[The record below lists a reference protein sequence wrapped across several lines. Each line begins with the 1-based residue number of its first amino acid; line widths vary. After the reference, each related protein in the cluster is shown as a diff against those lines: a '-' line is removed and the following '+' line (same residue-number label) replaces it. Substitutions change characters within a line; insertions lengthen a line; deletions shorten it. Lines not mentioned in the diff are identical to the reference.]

1 MSEMP
6 KLTLEEMRAAAGK
19 LVQAGQ
25 EVREK
30 LRELTLRALTQGELA
45 ENEIRAV
52 LGAIAEGVSQ
62 GAGQRADVVKT
73 ALGDAL
79 TGMDDALSHAAE
91 AMNLAISEVASD
103 VKTFHEQE
111 LQQGLKDLQ
120 SLETVFLEIIGRT
133 ADSAGGLVKQEMH
146 AVAEHGR
153 RIGTDTGGRVKA
165 VAEDLGQ
172 RIRTAAHGA
181 ADAGK
186 DAAKEAAARVAAKAS
201 QKLGE
206 IASRLAEKAEQLK
219 PGK

>member
-6 KLTLEEMRAAAGK
+6 KLTLDEMRAAAEK
-19 LVQAGQ
+19 MVQAGG

-45 ENEIRAV
+45 ENEIRSV
-52 LGAIAEGVSQ
+52 LGAITEGVSQ
-62 GAGQRADVVKT
+62 GAGQRADAVKS

-79 TGMDDALSHAAE
+79 QGMDDALSHAAE
-91 AMNLAISEVASD
+91 AMQLAISEVVSD
-103 VKTFHEQE
+103 VKSFREQD
-111 LQQGLKDLQ
+111 LQQGLKDLKG
-120 SLETVFLEIIGRT
+120 LEAVFLEIVGRV
-133 ADSAGGLVKQEMH
+133 ADSAGGLVKQEMN

-165 VAEDLGQ
+165 LAEDLGQ

-181 ADAGK
+181 ADVGK
-186 DAAKEAAARVAAKAS
+186 GAAKEVAARVAAKAS

-206 IASRLAEKAEQLK
+206 MAVKVGEKAEQLK
-219 PGK
+219 QGR

>member
-1 MSEMP
+1 MVGMP
-6 KLTLEEMRAAAGK
+6 KLTLDEMRVAAEK
-19 LVQAGQ
+19 LVKAGN

-52 LGAIAEGVSQ
+52 LGAITEGISQ
-62 GAGQRADVVKT
+62 GAGQRADAVKN

-79 TGMDDALSHAAE
+79 QGMDDALSHAAE
-91 AMNLAISEVASD
+91 AMQLAISEVASD
-103 VKTFHEQE
+103 VKTFREQD
-111 LQQGLKDLQ
+111 LQQGLKDLKG
-120 SLETVFLEIIGRT
+120 LEAVFLEIVGRV
-133 ADSAGGLVKQEMH
+133 ADSASGLVKQEMN

-186 DAAKEAAARVAAKAS
+186 DAAKEVAARVAAKAS

-206 IASRLAEKAEQLK
+206 IAAKVGAKAEELK
-219 PGK
+219 QGK